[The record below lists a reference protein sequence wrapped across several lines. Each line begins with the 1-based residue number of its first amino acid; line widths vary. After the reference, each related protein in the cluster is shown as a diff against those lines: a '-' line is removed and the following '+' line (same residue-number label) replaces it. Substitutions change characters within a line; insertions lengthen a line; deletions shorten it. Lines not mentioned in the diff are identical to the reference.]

1 MVVHTETAVAGRA
14 LSLDLLKT
22 LLVVGMI
29 SAHVIQL
36 VTEEPPRWAWIW
48 SDVVNLVTFSGF
60 MLAFG
65 LGVGLSA
72 GRERRRSAGE
82 RVLPVIKM
90 LVAVWFSSFGF
101 LLLVER
107 TPIDGWLVREV
118 MTTEVLFGWSEFL
131 TSFLVLYI
139 LLAVA
144 RPAFVRVATRPTWLI
159 AACVGALATTM
170 VTTDAYRPLI
180 GGLVGH
186 RGYPNFPVLSYLPWF
201 LIGIHLGARGHRI
214 SAGDI
219 AVGAAA
225 TGAFLLYL
233 WQEQRLPERFPPS
246 LLWIIGP
253 GLPLAM
259 YLWTVEQAARRV
271 PRPDM
276 TLAAG
281 RHVLASLV
289 LSNLLI
295 FAVRYVWGWPVVG
308 AWGILGA
315 SLALFVAVTLWA
327 ALLSSWSRHTTKRR
341 RSF

>member
-1 MVVHTETAVAGRA
+1 MKARTTANVPSGRA
-14 LSLDLLKT
+14 LPLDLLKT
-22 LLVVGMI
+22 LLVAGMI

-36 VTEEPPRWAWIW
+36 VTEEPPRWALIW
-48 SDVVNLVTFSGF
+48 SDVVNLLTFSGF

-72 GRERRRSAGE
+72 GRERRRSLGE
-82 RVLPVIKM
+82 RALPVVKM
-90 LVAVWFSSFGF
+90 LVAVWISSFGF

-107 TPIDGWLVREV
+107 TPIDGWLLREV

-144 RPAFVRVATRPTWLI
+144 RPAFVRVATQPTWLI
-159 AACVGALATTM
+159 AACIGALAMTM
-170 VTTDAYRPLI
+170 VTTGAYWPLI

-186 RGYPNFPVLSYLPWF
+186 GGYPNFPVLSYLPWF

-219 AVGAAA
+219 AVGAAV
-225 TGAFLLYL
+225 TGAFLLFL
-233 WQEQRLPERFPPS
+233 WQEHLPERFPPS

-253 GLPLAM
+253 GLPLM
-259 YLWTVEQAARRV
+259 LYLWVAERVARHV
-271 PRPDM
+271 PRPGI

-295 FAVRYVWGWPVVG
+295 FAVRYVWGWPVTG
-308 AWGILGA
+308 AWGIVGA
-315 SLALFVAVTLWA
+315 SLGLLVGVTLWA
-327 ALLSSWSRHTTKRR
+327 TLLSRLPSR
-341 RSF
+341 RSTT

>member
-1 MVVHTETAVAGRA
+1 MRARTTTDVPSGRA
-14 LSLDLLKT
+14 LPLDLLKT
-22 LLVVGMI
+22 LLVAGMI

-36 VTEEPPRWAWIW
+36 VTEEPPRWALIW
-48 SDVVNLVTFSGF
+48 SDVVNLLTFSGF

-72 GRERRRSAGE
+72 GRERRRSLGE
-82 RVLPVIKM
+82 RALPVIKI
-90 LVAVWFSSFGF
+90 LVAVWISSFGF

-144 RPAFVRVATRPTWLI
+144 RPAFVRVATRPAWLI
-159 AACVGALATTM
+159 AACIGALATTM
-170 VTTDAYRPLI
+170 VTTDAYWPLI

-214 SAGDI
+214 SAGDM

-225 TGAFLLYL
+225 TGALLLYL
-233 WQEQRLPERFPPS
+233 WQEERLPDRFPPS

-253 GLPLAM
+253 GLPLM
-259 YLWTVEQAARRV
+259 LYLWIAEHVARRV
-271 PRPDM
+271 PRPEIA
-276 TLAAG
+276 LAAG

-295 FAVRYVWGWPVVG
+295 FVARYVWGWPVMG
-308 AWGILGA
+308 GWGILGA
-315 SLALFVAVTLWA
+315 SLGLLVSVTLWGT
-327 ALLSSWSRHTTKRR
+327 LLSRLPSRRAPT
-341 RSF
+341 

>member
-1 MVVHTETAVAGRA
+1 MRARTTTDVSSGRA
-14 LSLDLLKT
+14 LPLDLLKT
-22 LLVVGMI
+22 LLVAGMI

-72 GRERRRSAGE
+72 GRERRRSWGE
-82 RVLPVIKM
+82 RALPVIKM
-90 LVAVWFSSFGF
+90 LVAVWISSSGF

-144 RPAFVRVATRPTWLI
+144 RPLFVRVATRPAWLI
-159 AACVGALATTM
+159 AACIGALATTM
-170 VTTDAYRPLI
+170 VTTDAHWPLI

-214 SAGDI
+214 SAGDV
-219 AVGAAA
+219 AAGAAA

-233 WQEQRLPERFPPS
+233 WQEERLPERFPPS

-253 GLPLAM
+253 GLPLM
-259 YLWTVEQAARRV
+259 LYLWVAERAARHV
-271 PRPDM
+271 PRPGIA
-276 TLAAG
+276 LAAG
-281 RHVLASLV
+281 RHVLASLM

-295 FAVRYVWGWPVVG
+295 FAGRYVWGWPVEG

-315 SLALFVAVTLWA
+315 SLGLLVGVTLWGI
-327 ALLSSWSRHTTKRR
+327 LLSRLPSRRGAA
-341 RSF
+341 